1 MRLEEKQCVP
11 CSGKVPP
18 LEDEAIA
25 PLLEELGGDW
35 RIDKNGHLTKDFA
48 FEDFA
53 AAMKFAERVGVIAEL
68 EGHHPDLHV
77 GWGRC
82 QVEIWTHAIDGLTE
96 SDFILAAK
104 VPRALHAG

>member
-1 MRLEEKQCVP
+1 MRLEDKQCIP
-11 CSGKVPP
+11 CSGDVPP
-18 LEDEAIA
+18 LEEDEIA
-25 PLLEELGGDW
+25 PLLEELGNDW
-35 RIDKNGHLTKDFA
+35 RIDKNGHLSKE
-48 FEDFA
+48 FEFPDFA

-82 QVEIWTHAIDGLTE
+82 GVEIWTHAVGGLTE

-104 VPRALHAG
+104 VPRALTRD